1 MNEGG
6 VLEILNLTNPIFKG
20 YIFYSALLVLKV
32 LAMAVLTAT
41 QRFKRKAFAN
51 PEDAEPRKLKP
62 KTDEN
67 VERVRRAHLNDLE
80 NIPIFFVA
88 GFGYMLTNPAVGT
101 ALMLFRV
108 FTIARFVH
116 TLVYAV
122 VVVPQPSR
130 ALAWATGYFITGFM
144 AVKTLMHFL

>member
-1 MNEGG
+1 MVNSI
-6 VLEILNLTNPIFKG
+6 LEIINLDSPVFRG
-20 YIFYSALLVLKV
+20 YVFYSSVLVLKTMI
-32 LAMAVLTAT
+32 MAPLTGR
-41 QRFKRKAFAN
+41 QRFRNKAFAN